1 MIVRVKIKDPRRL
14 GLKGASPVKR
24 QASFFEAAKA
34 AVDSLRGSKLRSF
47 LTLLG
52 IILSTTTLI
61 SVMSVIHG
69 MDVVVANSAST
80 MGTDG
85 FRVVRFA
92 FINNWDPKKFL
103 EYQRKNPELSLE
115 EYDFLK
121 SRVNLVKEMSPS
133 AQRSVKVTYEGDLID
148 AVNLISFNSKGAS
161 LTNTAIDA
169 GRMFTETEDQRHID
183 VVVIGTDLKNRFFPN
198 VDPIGK
204 TVQVDG
210 RPFQVIGVAG
220 SKGTVLG
227 QSLDTFI
234 SMPIQTY
241 VKMYGARTGLQY
253 NFSALDPGHMAETQ
267 DEVRVLLRIF
277 RHLRP
282 TQDETFMIISSDTL
296 ISAWSSLTG
305 AIAAAAIGI
314 VSVFMVVGGVVIM
327 NIMLAVVSERTRE
340 IGVRKSIGARRQ
352 DILNQFLVESSLL
365 ACIGGLM
372 GVAISWVVA
381 VTVRNTTPVPME
393 IPLNAVLIGVT
404 LSALVGLFFGIYP
417 ARRASRLDPIVA
429 LRAES

>member
-169 GRMFTETEDQRHID
+169 GRMFTETEDQRHVD

>member
-1 MIVRVKIKDPRRL
+1 MK
-14 GLKGASPVKR
+14 S
-24 QASFFEAAKA
+24 QASFYEAA
-34 AVDSLRGSKLRSF
+34 AVALDSLRGSKLRSF

-69 MDVVVANSAST
+69 MDVVVATSAST
-80 MGTDG
+80 MGTEG

-103 EYQRKNPELSLE
+103 EYQRKNPQLSLE

-121 SRVNLVKEMSPS
+121 SRASLVKEMSPS
-133 AQRSVKVTYEGDLID
+133 AQRSVKVTFEGDLVD
-148 AVNLISFNSKGAS
+148 GVALISFNSNGAT
-161 LTNTAIDA
+161 LTNTEIES
-169 GRMFTETEDQRHID
+169 GRMFTDTEDNRHVE
-183 VVVIGTDLKNRFFPN
+183 VVVLGADLKNRFFPN

-210 RPFQVIGVAG
+210 RPFQVIGVAKAKG
-220 SKGTVLG
+220 SVFG
-227 QSLDTFI
+227 QSQDNFI
-234 SMPIQTY
+234 SIPIQTY
-241 VKMYGARTGLQY
+241 VKMYSARSGLQY
-253 NFSALDPGHMAETQ
+253 NFSALDKSRMGEAQ
-267 DEVRVLLRIF
+267 DEIRVLLRAS

-282 TQDETFMIISSDTL
+282 EQDETFMILSSDTL
-296 ISAWSSLTG
+296 IAAWNSLTG

-340 IGVRKSIGARRQ
+340 IGVRKSVGARRQ
-352 DILNQFLVESSLL
+352 DILNQFLVESSTL
-365 ACIGGLM
+365 AGIGGLI
-372 GVAISWVVA
+372 GVTISWMVA
-381 VTVRNTTPVPME
+381 VIVRNTTLVPME
-393 IPLNAVLIGVT
+393 IPANAVILGVT
-404 LSALVGLFFGIYP
+404 LSVAVGLFFGIYP